1 MRMLT
6 KGDQVIK
13 TDKALNHRG
22 PHTHMVIYWDF
33 QELNIKA
40 ERVIPLFMFS
50 LCTLAEMIHF

>member
-1 MRMLT
+1 MLT

-13 TDKALNHRG
+13 TDKALDHRG